1 MVASQGTAQSCL
13 EAHSC
18 ICSACCSTAETWW
31 LISGTEPLDHQ
42 SKKGHLH
49 CESAGAGKGVSNTSI
64 STLHSQN
71 HPNTCDI
78 SACKLA
84 QGWLFAT
91 RCLVHCLRSCTPI
104 PASEVDKLDLADRN
118 QGVAQHQKGLV
129 DSSSSLPCFLG
140 RSAACHGGSCPGYSR
155 RARTMECAWII
166 AFLVDW
172 LAWQQERE
180 SSHGDCRSQGR
191 FEVDGAA
198 VVQRSCSMEGTSA
211 FCSEGFV

>member
-1 MVASQGTAQSCL
+1 MVASQGTAQSGL

-42 SKKGHLH
+42 SKKVHLH

-84 QGWLFAT
+84 QGWLFA
-91 RCLVHCLRSCTPI
+91 LPLLHCG
-104 PASEVDKLDLADRN
+104 AN
-118 QGVAQHQKGLV
+118 W
-129 DSSSSLPCFLG
+129 DSSG
-140 RSAACHGGSCPGYSR
+140 VEHHG
-155 RARTMECAWII
+155 
-166 AFLVDW
+166 
-172 LAWQQERE
+172 
-180 SSHGDCRSQGR
+180 HKN
-191 FEVDGAA
+191 
-198 VVQRSCSMEGTSA
+198 GTVTA
-211 FCSEGFV
+211 LTFCLL